1 MNKHNRAR
9 KILVVDDDSIIRDMM
24 VDILSFEGYAIDTAR
39 NGVEALEILRK
50 EDNYLVFLDIMM
62 PKMDGKQVC
71 TILAAE
77 PDLRKRHVIVLM
89 SAVSTLAEVTS
100 FITHD
105 ETLPKPFFVEDVMRV
120 IEPYMT

>member
-1 MNKHNRAR
+1 MKQHNRPR

-24 VDILSFEGYAIDTAR
+24 ADILSFEGYAIDTAR
-39 NGVEALEILRK
+39 NGVEALEILRR

-71 TILAAE
+71 RILAAE

-100 FITHD
+100 FVTHD
-105 ETLPKPFFVEDVMRV
+105 ATLPKPFFVEDVMRV
-120 IEPYMT
+120 VEPYMA